1 MYVNAVAVLAAG
13 VLSMVLGF
21 FWYAPAV
28 FGRLWMKESGLTE
41 KDIKSGPG
49 TGYLLSFAVSLIMA
63 VAMSILANYGGTRTV
78 LGGLKLG
85 ALVGLGIVATSFAA
99 NYIFSKKSLK
109 LYLVDAGYFVTHAMI
124 TGVIV
129 SVIR

>member
-1 MYVNAVAVLAAG
+1 MYVNAVAVFAAG
-13 VLSMVLGF
+13 VLSMVLGLI
-21 FWYAPAV
+21 WYLPTV
-28 FGRLWMKESGLTE
+28 FGKVWMKESGLTE
-41 KDIKSGPG
+41 KDIESGPG
-49 TGYLLSFAVSLIMA
+49 VGYLLTFAGSLLMA
-63 VAMSILANYGGTRTV
+63 IAMSILANYGGTRTV

-109 LYLVDAGYFVTHAMI
+109 LYLVDAGYFVTHAVI

-129 SVIR
+129 SVVR